1 MALTKSSMA
10 TFRYN
15 ELVAAYPE
23 MAQVDASLKAEIMKY
38 YEADSSGIIQE
49 FVANAVIPI
58 GILVTTQVSVD
69 PTSHQGIGNGA
80 TTSTGKVT

>member
-1 MALTKSSMA
+1 MALTKTSMA

-23 MAQVDASLKAEIMKY
+23 MAQADASLKAEIMKY

-49 FVANAVIPI
+49 FVANAVVPP
-58 GILVTTQVSVD
+58 GINLSVD
-69 PTSHQGIGNGA
+69 PVTHQGA
-80 TTSTGKVT
+80 TTGPGKVT